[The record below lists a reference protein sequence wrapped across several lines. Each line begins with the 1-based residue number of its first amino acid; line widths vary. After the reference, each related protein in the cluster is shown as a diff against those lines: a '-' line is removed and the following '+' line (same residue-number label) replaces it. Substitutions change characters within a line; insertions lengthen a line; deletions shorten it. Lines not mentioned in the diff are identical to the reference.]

1 MIRFVGCGLGLM
13 FALALSGA
21 PVVAQPR
28 PAPPGDGPVPPGGPR
43 PIRPVLTHSGPPKL
57 DRHGDPLPA
66 GAVARYGT
74 VRLRHGSDLRSLT
87 FSFDG
92 KLLLT
97 ASDSHDSVKL
107 WDTATGKQVASL
119 DTTAHLV
126 ALAHAGFVV
135 LIDDAKCKVW
145 LPNTGAV
152 RTLPDKTLPE
162 GASPTA
168 LAVNPDGKSCAVAAG
183 TKVLIIDLQTGKTL
197 RELNLPAAPN
207 NNNNGRG
214 ARAPGGGPPDQD
226 EDAPSARPARLLYS
240 PDGKWLAGNGT
251 RTGVWLWDLRTGKR
265 VRTYRSEIEL
275 PDYTFSPDVTRLA
288 VTGAK
293 LHLYALDSE
302 EPVEGFKGPE
312 NVPLFALRFGADGK
326 TLNAMLPDGIV
337 QPLDAETGEEKEAF
351 DPPSPDLRAPVAL
364 APGAAL
370 AAAVDSTG
378 GITIWDPKTG
388 KGPEVNR
395 LPALF
400 DAAFGPK
407 GVTVL
412 DEKNKV
418 HTFDPATGAAG
429 PVFDLELPDEGLP
442 STWDAR
448 SRRVAQ
454 VVISGE
460 EVEVHFVEAD
470 TKKVLSKVTLP
481 PNSGLPQVSFA
492 AANPDRAA
500 VFHQHGVLVVN
511 PATGK
516 TVRSVHLDVN
526 PEGNGGLVRGALS
539 PDGRLVVLPAQGLT
553 VWEVATGKKRF
564 ALHAGRHT
572 DQSAFSADGRFLAAG
587 GEGEA
592 IHIYDLRTGGSVRKI
607 QSAETGEPVSSLAL
621 SADGKRL
628 AVGFVTGHVAVWD
641 VGTGDV
647 LAPFAG
653 HDGLVS
659 AVSFSADGKRLVS
672 CSTDGTAVVW
682 EVPEKP
688 QKAGPAEAAVTGFD
702 EAFRLLGATDAAHA
716 QRGMDYLYRRPAES
730 AKQVADRVAA
740 PAPTPEAKL
749 AQYVADLGSEDFP
762 TREAAVAAL
771 EKVTG
776 EAAPLLR
783 TAAAKSTDAEV
794 RKLANELLGKL
805 EAPATRPDDL
815 RALRVVEVLEGLRTP
830 EARAV
835 LEKWAA
841 GPRGHRLT
849 TEAAAAVARLKAADG
864 K

>member
-1 MIRFVGCGLGLM
+1 MIRFVGCGLGLV
-13 FALALSGA
+13 FALVLSGA

-28 PAPPGDGPVPPGGPR
+28 PAASGDGPVPGPGGPR
-43 PIRPVLTHSGPPKL
+43 PIRPVLTHSGAPKL

-74 VRLRHGSDLRSLT
+74 VRLRHGSDLRSLA

-92 KLLLT
+92 KLLLSS
-97 ASDSHDSVKL
+97 SDSHDSVKL
-107 WDTATGKQVASL
+107 WDTATGKLVASL

-135 LIDDAKCKVW
+135 LIDDGKCKVW

-162 GASPTA
+162 GAGPTA
-168 LAVNPDGKSCAVAAG
+168 LAVHPDGKSCAVATG
-183 TKVLIIDLQTGKTL
+183 GKVLLIDLQTGKTL
-197 RELNLPAAPN
+197 RELNTPAAPN
-207 NNNNGRG
+207 NNNNNARG
-214 ARAPGGGPPDQD
+214 ARKAMAPGQD
-226 EDAPSARPARLLYS
+226 EDEPPSAQPARLLYS
-240 PDGKWLAGNGT
+240 PDGKWLAGNGQ

-265 VRTYRSEIEL
+265 VRTYRSEVDL
-275 PDYTFSPDVTRLA
+275 PEYTFSPDVTRLA

-293 LHLYALDSE
+293 LHLYALDCE
-302 EPVEGFKGPE
+302 EPVDGFKGPE

-326 TLNAMLPDGIV
+326 TLNATLPDGIV
-337 QPLDAETGEEKEAF
+337 QPLDAETGEEKESF
-351 DPPSPDLRAPVAL
+351 DPPDPDLRPPVAL
-364 APGAAL
+364 APGATL

-378 GITIWDPKTG
+378 GIRIWDPKTG
-388 KGPEVNR
+388 KGPAVDR

-412 DEKNKV
+412 DEKNRV

-429 PVFDLELPDEGLP
+429 PVLDLELPEEGLP

-454 VVISGE
+454 FVATGE
-460 EVEVHFVEAD
+460 ELEVHFFDAD
-470 TKKVLSKVTLP
+470 TKKVLSKVALP

-500 VFHQHGVLVVN
+500 LFHQSGVMVVN
-511 PATGK
+511 PANGR
-516 TVRSVHLDVN
+516 TVRTIPVN
-526 PEGNGGLVRGALS
+526 PNGNQGRGAIS
-539 PDGRLVVLPAQGLT
+539 PDGRLVAAVSGGLT
-553 VWEVATGKKRF
+553 VWEVATGKRRLGF
-564 ALHAGRHT
+564 DAVERADHI
-572 DQSAFSADGRFLAAG
+572 AFSPDGRFLVASG
-587 GEGEA
+587 NDSA

-607 QSAETGEPVSSLAL
+607 QSAETDEPVSALAL
-621 SADGKRL
+621 SADCKRL
-628 AVGFVTGHVAVWD
+628 AVGFTTGHVTVWD
-641 VGTGDV
+641 AGTGDV

-653 HDGLVS
+653 HDGPVS
-659 AVSFSADGKRLVS
+659 TVRFSADGKQLVS
-672 CSTDGTAVVW
+672 CAMDGTAVVW
-682 EVPEKP
+682 GVPEKP
-688 QKAGPAEAAVTGFD
+688 QKAGPAEVAVTGFD
-702 EAFRLLGATDAAHA
+702 EAFRLLGATDAAQA
-716 QRGMDYLYRRPAES
+716 QRGLDYLYRRPAES
-730 AKQVADRVAA
+730 AKQVADRIPA

-749 AQYVADLGSEDFP
+749 AQHVADLGSEDFQ

-783 TAAAKSTDAEV
+783 EAVAKSTSAEV

-815 RALRVVEVLEGLRTP
+815 RVLRAVEVLEGLRTP

-835 LEKWAA
+835 LGKWAA

>member
-1 MIRFVGCGLGLM
+1 MIRFAGCGLVLVM
-13 FALALSGA
+13 AAVSGPPA
-21 PVVAQPR
+21 VAQPR
-28 PAPPGDGPVPPGGPR
+28 PVPPGAGDGPVPVPGGPR
-43 PIRPVLTHSGPPKL
+43 PIRPVLTHSGAPKL

-74 VRLRHGSDLRSLT
+74 VRLRHGADLRSLT

-97 ASDSHDSVKL
+97 ASESHDSVKL
-107 WDTATGKQVASL
+107 WDTVTGKQVASL

-135 LIDDAKCKVW
+135 LIDDGKCKVW

-152 RTLPDKTLPE
+152 RALPDKTLPE

-168 LAVNPDGKSCAVAAG
+168 LAVNPDGKSCAVATG
-183 TKVLIIDLQTGKTL
+183 GKVLLVDLQTGKTL
-197 RELNLPAAPN
+197 RELNLPVVP
-207 NNNNGRG
+207 NNGRLG
-214 ARAPGGGPPDQD
+214 RAAAVALPDQE
-226 EDAPSARPARLLYS
+226 EDVPPAQPVRLLYS
-240 PDGKWLAGNGT
+240 PDGKWLAGNGQ

-265 VRTYRSEIEL
+265 VRTYRSEIDL
-275 PDYTFSPDVTRLA
+275 PDYTFSPDVTKLA
-288 VTGAK
+288 VTGAR

-302 EPVEGFKGPE
+302 EPVDGFKGPE
-312 NVPLFALRFGADGK
+312 NVPLLALRFGADGK

-337 QPLDAETGEEKEAF
+337 QPLDAETGEEKESF
-351 DPPSPDLRAPVAL
+351 DPPRPDLRGPVAL
-364 APGAAL
+364 APGATL

-378 GITIWDPKTG
+378 GITIWNPKTG
-388 KGPEVNR
+388 KGPEVER

-400 DAAFGPK
+400 DATFGPK

-412 DEKNKV
+412 DEQNRV

-429 PVFDLELPDEGLP
+429 QVLDLERPDEGLP

-454 VVISGE
+454 VVIGGDE
-460 EVEVHFVEAD
+460 AEVHFVEAD
-470 TKKVLSKVTLP
+470 TKKVLSKVALP
-481 PNSGLPQVSFA
+481 ANSGIPHVAFA
-492 AANPDRAA
+492 AGNPDRAA
-500 VFHQHGVLVVN
+500 LFHRTGAVVVN

-516 TVRSVHLDVN
+516 TVRTIHLDAN

-539 PDGRLVVLPAQGLT
+539 PDGRLVALPAQGLT

-564 ALHAGRHT
+564 TLHAGRHT
-572 DQSAFSADGRFLAAG
+572 DQSAFSADGRFLAAS

-592 IHIYDLRTGGSVRKI
+592 IHIYDLRTGTSVRKI
-607 QSAETGEPVSSLAL
+607 QSAETDEPVSALAL

-628 AVGFVTGHVAVWD
+628 AVGFTTGHVTVWD
-641 VGTGDV
+641 AGTGDV

-659 AVSFSADGKRLVS
+659 TVSFSADGKRLVS

-688 QKAGPAEAAVTGFD
+688 QKAGPAEAAVAGFD
-702 EAFRLLGATDAAHA
+702 EAFRLLGATDAAQA
-716 QRGMDYLYRRPAES
+716 QRGLDYLYRRPTES

-749 AQYVADLGSEDFP
+749 AQFVADLGSEDFQ

-771 EKVTG
+771 EKVSG

-783 TAAAKSTDAEV
+783 EAAAKSADAEV

-805 EAPATRPDDL
+805 EALATRPDDL
-815 RALRVVEVLEGLRTP
+815 RALRAVEVLEGLRTP

-849 TEAAAAVARLKAADG
+849 AEAAAAVARLKAADG